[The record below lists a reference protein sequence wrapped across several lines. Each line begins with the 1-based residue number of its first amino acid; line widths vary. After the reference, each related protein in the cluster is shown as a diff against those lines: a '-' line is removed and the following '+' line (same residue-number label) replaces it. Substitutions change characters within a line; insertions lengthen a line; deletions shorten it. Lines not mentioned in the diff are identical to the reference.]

1 MWALK
6 VDINLLSQHCKPAD
20 WLADWLTDWLRH
32 LCTQGT
38 QTLEHLRHY
47 KDTWALKT
55 LEGHVSI
62 PTLRV
67 LGHLVHSGTRRA
79 LGHSR
84 HLGNWGTWAL
94 KGHFGTRALKALG
107 LLGTWTFRHLGTRR
121 AYGHSGTW
129 ALGHWRHSRHF
140 IYLNFCIILM
150 KALFFP
156 FLSLQLLGFFLLN
169 FF

>member
-84 HLGNWGTWAL
+84 HLGTWGTWAL

-129 ALGHWRHSRHF
+129 ALGHLGTEGTRGTLF
-140 IYLNFCIILM
+140 I
-150 KALFFP
+150 
-156 FLSLQLLGFFLLN
+156 
-169 FF
+169 